1 MFTTKK
7 IKCLIGCSGM
17 YVFIVTNTFTRN
29 TSIDVSKKTAS
40 FATRCRI
47 AKFSWRSTTRGLC
60 SPSSLSLPCSTSLL
74 PRAVHNV
81 DTIRTYRLLSG
92 VFDCSPMAIVSG
104 ALTDFWTP
112 TERGVLF
119 VIMQRLNYII
129 YVYLI
134 YASSDT
140 LLSSFFSVRDF
151 RFLQRQCMII

>member
-1 MFTTKK
+1 
-7 IKCLIGCSGM
+7 
-17 YVFIVTNTFTRN
+17 
-29 TSIDVSKKTAS
+29 
-40 FATRCRI
+40 
-47 AKFSWRSTTRGLC
+47 
-60 SPSSLSLPCSTSLL
+60 
-74 PRAVHNV
+74 
-81 DTIRTYRLLSG
+81 
-92 VFDCSPMAIVSG
+92 MAIVSG
-104 ALTDFWTP
+104 ALTDFWIP